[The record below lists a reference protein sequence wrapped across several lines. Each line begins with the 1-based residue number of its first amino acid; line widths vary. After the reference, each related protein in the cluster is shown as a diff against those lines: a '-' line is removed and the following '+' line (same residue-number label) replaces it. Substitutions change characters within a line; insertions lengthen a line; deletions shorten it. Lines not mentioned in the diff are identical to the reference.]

1 MVQMVDKLDS
11 QWTEQGHGWTTN
23 HVHTQGKLAFLFL
36 INLSAG
42 LNYELLVI
50 YSFQILEMLKAVQ
63 INGFQT
69 ML

>member
-1 MVQMVDKLDS
+1 MVQIVGKLDS
-11 QWTEQGHGWTTN
+11 QWTEQGHGWTTI

-36 INLSAG
+36 INLSAS
-42 LNYELLVI
+42 LNYELLFI

-69 ML
+69 TL